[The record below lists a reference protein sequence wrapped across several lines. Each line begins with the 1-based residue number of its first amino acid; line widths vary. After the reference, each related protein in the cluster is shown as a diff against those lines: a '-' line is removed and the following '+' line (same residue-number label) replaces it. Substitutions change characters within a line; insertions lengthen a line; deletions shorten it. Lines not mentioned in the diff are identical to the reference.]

1 MIEPRAGLL
10 AILLSVA
17 SAAHT
22 QPSLTATDTA
32 LIGRIIL
39 AEDRRDSMDA
49 ALARGAAHGDP
60 RVRFLARRAMGRI
73 RDPIFAARDSLGVML
88 PAPPVW
94 PEPAWRLRFRDLPAK
109 RDDCA
114 ALRAAATD
122 SAWPVRFRASQVA
135 RASCASDEAFLTVF
149 RSWVDALP
157 ADASHRKP
165 NQVSWHLAAHGI
177 VALARLRPT
186 DAKAR
191 MPKVATHRQWQVRMY
206 AARAA
211 AAMSDTGVL
220 RVLAVDRDPNVKEVA
235 IEGLSKLTGHAED
248 ELYVQALEGDD
259 AQAVRAAA
267 IALKGS
273 PLPSVKA
280 AAMAAFARFAK
291 NANASER
298 DARVALLEAAG
309 KTAAED
315 TVIAPRVVL
324 PPRAVAL
331 ALGAD
336 VRLKITMAQPDG
348 GASFVVKLRGDAAPM
363 MAARVLAL
371 ANEGYYDNTTWHRV
385 EHDFVVQ
392 GAGHGANE
400 YVGYPVFF
408 RDELGGVP
416 HARGTVGMSTRGHD
430 TGDSQWFFNL
440 KDNLRLNKDYSVFAE
455 VVEGIDVLDRILE
468 GDAIASIREVGAPS
482 NFGGIWTRQDST
494 EVRSVAS
501 VGDAA
506 FRIGD
511 AGNGLGSPLTITQR
525 PDSLIVEYPFF
536 GAYDLQPPIRLAYA
550 TSGRESVNDIILSH
564 STTRLRSTLTQRG
577 DTLLIA
583 TVYPSPAGQPVSV
596 VHALMLQSA
605 DVLVIETARVYTAS
619 GNASTIRTRYT
630 RR

>member
-1 MIEPRAGLL
+1 VRNWFRSL
-10 AILLSVA
+10 AVLGVTFLPCE
-17 SAAHT
+17 SAKSQ
-22 QPSLTATDTA
+22 QPLTATDTA

-73 RDPIFAARDSLGVML
+73 RDPIFAARDSLGVTL
-88 PAPPVW
+88 PAPKAW
-94 PEPAWRLRFRDLPAK
+94 PEPAWRLRFRELTAK

-114 ALRAAATD
+114 ALRAAAAD
-122 SAWPVRFRASQVA
+122 SAWPVRFRAAAVA
-135 RASCASDEAFLTVF
+135 RASCANDEQLVAAF

-157 ADASHRKP
+157 ADASHRRP
-165 NQVSWHLAAHGI
+165 HQVSWQLAAYGI
-177 VALARLRPT
+177 GGLARLRPA

-211 AAMSDTGVL
+211 TIMSDTGVL
-220 RVLAVDRDPNVKEVA
+220 RILAIDRDPNVKEVA
-235 IEGLSKLTGHAED
+235 IEGLSKLTGHADD
-248 ELYVQALEGDD
+248 EVYVQALEGDD

-273 PLPSVKA
+273 PLASVKG

-309 KTAAED
+309 KSAAED
-315 TVIAPRVVL
+315 TAIAPRVVL

-331 ALGAD
+331 ALGED
-336 VRLKITMAQPDG
+336 VRLRITMAQPDG
-348 GASFVVKLRGDAAPM
+348 GASFVVRLRGDAAPM
-363 MAARVLAL
+363 MGARVLAL
-371 ANEGYYDNTTWHRV
+371 VNEGYYDNTTWHRV

-440 KDNLRLNKDYSVFAE
+440 KDNLRLNRDYSVFAE
-455 VVEGIDVLDRILE
+455 VVEGIEVMDQILE
-468 GDAIASIREVGAPS
+468 GDVIASIRE
-482 NFGGIWTRQDST
+482 
-494 EVRSVAS
+494 
-501 VGDAA
+501 
-506 FRIGD
+506 
-511 AGNGLGSPLTITQR
+511 
-525 PDSLIVEYPFF
+525 
-536 GAYDLQPPIRLAYA
+536 IR
-550 TSGRESVNDIILSH
+550 
-564 STTRLRSTLTQRG
+564 
-577 DTLLIA
+577 
-583 TVYPSPAGQPVSV
+583 
-596 VHALMLQSA
+596 
-605 DVLVIETARVYTAS
+605 
-619 GNASTIRTRYT
+619 
-630 RR
+630 